1 MKFANAA
8 LLLNEGR
15 RVRRREWGKNEW
27 IGTMGF
33 NMHSFITIE
42 DWTASDWE
50 MLEGNEALNLLID
63 TFEEALLKPEFLKA
77 LERIAKS

>member
-1 MKFANAA
+1 MKFSNAA
-8 LLLNEGR
+8 LLLSENR
-15 RVRRREWGKNEW
+15 RIRRRIWGKYEW

-33 NMHSFITIE
+33 NVHSFITLE

-50 MLEGNEALNLLID
+50 LFESSEALNLLID

-77 LERIAKS
+77 LERISKS